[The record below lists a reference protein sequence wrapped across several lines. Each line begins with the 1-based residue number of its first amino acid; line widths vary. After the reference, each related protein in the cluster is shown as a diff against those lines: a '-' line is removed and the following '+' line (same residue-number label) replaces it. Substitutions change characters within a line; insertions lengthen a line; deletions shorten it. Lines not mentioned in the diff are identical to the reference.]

1 MNNRT
6 HDNSIQG
13 NNVDDCYIVTISD
26 KFTDDSLKQ
35 LCDDTIQIAHNEKI
49 KGIIFSFV
57 NVNIVDSFSLHLL
70 SDVTRTISLFG
81 VDVVWIGLKPGII
94 ATVLDLQINIESI
107 EFAFDVNEGI
117 KIIQNRLQ

>member
-1 MNNRT
+1 VNNRT